1 GGSLVGQT
9 ARGGENPR
17 AVPPLNRAGK
27 ERGSRCVAITSDSR
41 ASCCRADGVFYDRVA
56 AALQGLGG
64 RVLETPRSFLAIECE
79 SNGSSETRWKVM
91 KKCLI
96 WEMAKTKGISSIPIF
111 AAAALESITSNAQE
125 YVDIVTI
132 LHSKLIS
139 MLEHFIDLVLI
150 PFQWNTILRTLQA
163 RNL

>member
-1 GGSLVGQT
+1 MGQT

-79 SNGSSETRWKVM
+79 SNGSSETYFLCVLLYYQRISQTLLKGVIFFRIFRIKVYFF
-91 KKCLI
+91 LI
-96 WEMAKTKGISSIPIF
+96 KLQILFILSLIYCSSVYCSRHF
-111 AAAALESITSNAQE
+111 A
-125 YVDIVTI
+125 
-132 LHSKLIS
+132 
-139 MLEHFIDLVLI
+139 
-150 PFQWNTILRTLQA
+150 
-163 RNL
+163 